1 MTAVFSALATS
12 VDGYITGPGPS
23 PAQPLGTGG
32 AQLFDWYTNGDT
44 PSTMFTGFR
53 LSAASAEVF
62 DAIAERTGAVVA
74 GRKTY
79 EDSNGWGGGSP
90 HPSAPVF
97 VLTHRQPAAD
107 SATSARQTFVTTGIE
122 DAIAAAK
129 RIAQTTGKDVA
140 LMGSGAVVAA
150 LRANLLDEVTLHQV
164 PVLLGGGVAFFGGV
178 ISTVQLERISVVAA
192 QGVTHLTFAVVR

>member
-1 MTAVFSALATS
+1 MTVVFSALATS
-12 VDGYITGPGPS
+12 VDGYITGPDPS
-23 PAQPLGTGG
+23 PKQPLGTGG

-44 PSTMFTGFR
+44 PSKLFTDCR
-53 LSAASAEVF
+53 LSAASAAVF
-62 DAIAERTGAVVA
+62 DAIAARTGAIVA

-79 EDSNGWGGGSP
+79 DDSNGWGGESP
-90 HPSAPVF
+90 HPSAPLVVF
-97 VLTHRQPAAD
+97 THRPPATD
-107 SATSARQTFVTTGIE
+107 FATSARQTFVTTGIE

-129 RIAQTTGKDVA
+129 RIALPMGKDVA

-178 ISTVQLERISVVAA
+178 LPTVQLERISVVVAP
-192 QGVTHLTFAVVR
+192 GVTHLRFSVVR